1 MRLKVIIQKAPNFS
15 SNIRTQILM
24 LRIGTMIHLYINVP
38 IMVIW
43 RFAHCL
49 LVVDRVQNLS
59 GSGLLANQCF
69 GFGFIGFQRLVNFR
83 VYRVFG
89 FENVPRIFNFFTI
102 FWSKIFRFGKC
113 SAIFTTNFQIPV
125 KIITFQYILVKKSL
139 CRFFSR
145 KN

>member
-1 MRLKVIIQKAPNFS
+1 MKRGFLVYLSFNNVYSFS
-15 SNIRTQILM
+15 SSLSSFFTTTFHHQLEKNQWL
-24 LRIGTMIHLYINVP
+24 
-38 IMVIW
+38 
-43 RFAHCL
+43 
-49 LVVDRVQNLS
+49 QNS
-59 GSGLLANQCF
+59 GGSGPEF
-69 GFGFIGFQRLVNFR
+69 IGFGFIGFQRLVNFR

-89 FENVPRIFNFFTI
+89 FEKVPRIFNFFTI

-113 SAIFTTNFQIPV
+113 SAIFTTNFQISV

>member
-1 MRLKVIIQKAPNFS
+1 MQCYVEIFEQGRREKIPENWVIS
-15 SNIRTQILM
+15 C
-24 LRIGTMIHLYINVP
+24 V
-38 IMVIW
+38 V
-43 RFAHCL
+43 
-49 LVVDRVQNLS
+49 VVDRVQNLS
-59 GSGLLANQCF
+59 GSGWLANQRF

-113 SAIFTTNFQIPV
+113 SAIFTTNFQISV

-139 CRFFSR
+139 CRFFSP
-145 KN
+145 KNQSQNWVIFIIFIHFSNPRV